1 MFDKEKY
8 KEEIEYIFRQF
19 PSYQQVGKIAYKE
32 GLETMLEFDTALGHP
47 HRDYPVIHVAGTN
60 GKGSVSHMIA
70 SALMSCGLR
79 VGLYTSPHLVD
90 FRERIKINGEMIPEE
105 DVLEFLLKWK
115 PFMSEKRPSFFEITT
130 AMAFDYFKKGGVDIA
145 VIETG
150 LGGRLDSTNIVNP
163 LVSVITNIAL
173 DHCEQ
178 LGSTVSAI
186 AGEKAGIIK
195 HSVPVVI
202 GEHTTSTREVFENVA
217 SEKGALII
225 FSQESVFADIKA
237 SDYELDLTGDC
248 QTHNLRCVL
257 TTLSVL
263 SMNPNFIN
271 LVGDGWSDENIR
283 NGLKKT
289 AIATGL
295 RGRWEFL
302 SKNPPVVCDTGHNVN
317 GLTMVFSQL
326 RRQKF
331 KRLFSIIGFVA
342 DKDIEK
348 MVGLLPTVSY
358 FFFTQARIPR
368 ALNAGILAAKCHSI
382 GLQGE
387 VCQSVEES
395 VRRFKEICKE
405 GDFLFIGGSTFIVGE
420 AIEFFE
426 KNENFFAK

>member
-1 MFDKEKY
+1 MVDLNKY
-8 KEEIEYIFRQF
+8 NKEIEWIFNRF
-19 PSYQQVGKIAYKE
+19 PSYQRVGNRAFKP
-32 GLETMLEFDTALGHP
+32 GLESMIEFDKLLGSP
-47 HRDYPVIHVAGTN
+47 HKKFMTVHVAGTN
-60 GKGSVSHMIA
+60 GKGSVSHMLASVFA
-70 SALMSCGLR
+70 SAGLKT
-79 VGLYTSPHLVD
+79 GLYTSPHLID
-90 FRERIKINGEMIPEE
+90 FRERIRINGEMISKEE
-105 DVLEFLLKWK
+105 VLEFI
-115 PFMSEKRPSFFEITT
+115 EKRREFMIEHETSFFEITT
-130 AMAFDYFKKGGVDIA
+130 AMAFDHFARNSVDIA

-387 VCQSVEES
+387 ACQSVEES
-395 VRRFKEICKE
+395 IRRFKEICKE